1 MGTNAEPVLGR
12 VFAACDVLSPAA
24 RLQLA
29 SLLPAVAGQAPA
41 LLPAEL
47 AACPLPRSQDG
58 RAALRP
64 VIEADLG
71 PEALAQ
77 LGGVPLHEVAP
88 AIAGRRDEVDPGPNR
103 ARLRNLLERQQATNW
118 AVLGDLTLGDI
129 TAWAGM
135 GPGLAAT
142 LVGVAVDAGLGF
154 LEDGAASAT
163 TPAADAPG
171 PEADDV
177 RLLLGHGGSSGTNAL
192 RLALVSYTE
201 PGVPEPV
208 RVAATRLLRLPPP
221 VHPCVAWL
229 DRVLAAAGAHR
240 DRAVFAHGVLRLTDR
255 PTAAAIGEAL
265 DVGAERVRQLRARA
279 RERVGA
285 AAAQPPSELARIR
298 DALAGRL
305 GAAAPAGAVDDLLIA
320 SGLPALPDTR
330 SLLLLWLTGPYA
342 PVPNH
347 PEWLATDP
355 AGLLA
360 ETRRL
365 LGDDGGVRP
374 AEQVHKELD
383 VAGVAEE
390 HIGAWLAQQ
399 PVRNV
404 DGLLMLTSGTVADIA
419 ERVLFAAG
427 RALTVDAL
435 EATIWPGRGAS
446 PAAERDRL
454 LRVLHR
460 DARFLRVAAQE
471 FELADWGGEP
481 YREVPASPEPA
492 GDACHWLQIEVDED
506 VLGGATASVP
516 VPLVAAL
523 GMQQGTRRTFAT
535 RFGPVA
541 LVYDGDRPMRGTLR
555 PVALA
560 AGAGLGDVVALGFHA
575 GGGDAVVRLVPVTPL
590 DETA

>member
-29 SLLPAVAGQAPA
+29 SLLPPVAGQAPA

-47 AACPLPRSQDG
+47 AACPLPRSQGG

-71 PEALAQ
+71 PDALAQ
-77 LGGVPLHEVAP
+77 LVGVPLREVAP
-88 AIAGRRDEVDPGPNR
+88 AIAERHDEVDPGPNR
-103 ARLRNLLERQQATNW
+103 ARLRNLLARQQATSW

-129 TAWAGM
+129 TAWSGM
-135 GPGLAAT
+135 GPSLAAT
-142 LVGVAVDAGLGF
+142 LVGLAVDAGVGF
-154 LEDGAASAT
+154 LEDGAASGAT
-163 TPAADAPG
+163 LAADVPG
-171 PEADDV
+171 PEGDDV
-177 RLLLGHGGSSGTNAL
+177 RLLLGHEGSNGTNAL
-192 RLALVSYTE
+192 RLALEGYTQ

-229 DRVLAAAGAHR
+229 DRVLAAAGEHR

-265 DVGAERVRQLRARA
+265 GVGAERVRQLRARA

-285 AAAQPPSELARIR
+285 ASAQPPSELARIR

-305 GAAAPAGAVDDLLIA
+305 GVAAPVGAVDDVLVA

-330 SLLLLWLTGPYA
+330 SLLLLWLAGPYA
-342 PVPNH
+342 SVPNH
-347 PEWLATDP
+347 PGWLATDP
-355 AGLLA
+355 TGLLA
-360 ETRRL
+360 ETRRVL
-365 LGDDGGVRP
+365 EEDGGVRP

-383 VAGVAEE
+383 VAGMAEE

-404 DGLLMLTSGTVADIA
+404 DGLLMLTSGTVADVA

-435 EATIWPGRGAS
+435 EAALWPG
-446 PAAERDRL
+446 PAGPVAEPDRL
-454 LRVLHR
+454 LRVLHH
-460 DARFLRVAAQE
+460 DARFLRVGVQE

-481 YREVPASPEPA
+481 YREVPAA
-492 GDACHWLQIEVDED
+492 GTGATGEACCWLQIEVDEA
-506 VLGGATASVP
+506 VLGGATAPVP

-523 GMQQGTRRTFAT
+523 GMQPGTRRTFAT
-535 RFGPVA
+535 KFGPVA
-541 LVYDGDRPMRGTLR
+541 LAYDGDRPMRGTLR

-575 GGGDAVVRLVPVTPL
+575 DENDAVVTLIPVTSL
-590 DETA
+590 DEIA